1 MNKQNALELVARLQA
16 AIESSAWPAAVDG
29 LPSACACPHD
39 GGAAPALDDTSAPQM
54 LQRLAAAAMLP
65 LPDEAGAER
74 QHVGTALA
82 QAAAALGAG
91 AETLR
96 DLGAGAD
103 PAQARLAENLAA
115 DLERAAL
122 VFQQAAAWGWN
133 EGDAAL
139 GFDRR
144 PRGRSRAARRRSADG
159 RCARAAWQRLGAR
172 ARECDVVARRRLV
185 RPSGRPCGQT
195 GRAQGRRA
203 VPCAMQRCR
212 CFDVVALVGLRAVRS
227 YGQRAA
233 ARVGLHS
240 PMPAPGLHALL
251 PRRLREPGGL
261 HAVGEGTGWVV
272 HLGWLEQHLHVD
284 RARRSQG
291 RVLLLPRRWD
301 RFWAVDDCRCT
312 TTLVRTGQRV
322 ARHTWKSATRVAPV
336 APPPKFIV
344 STGC

>member
-39 GGAAPALDDTSAPQM
+39 GGAAPAFDDTSAPQM
-54 LQRLAAAAMLP
+54 LHRLAAAAMLP

-139 GFDRR
+139 DIDDARVAEAALHDAAGLMADA
-144 PRGRSRAARRRSADG
+144 PALRGNGS
-159 RCARAAWQRLGAR
+159 ARAHASAMLSLAGAWSDLL
-172 ARECDVVARRRLV
+172 VALAAK
-185 RPSGRPCGQT
+185 PAEPK
-195 GRAQGRRA
+195 
-203 VPCAMQRCR
+203 
-212 CFDVVALVGLRAVRS
+212 VVALC
-227 YGQRAA
+227 
-233 ARVGLHS
+233 
-240 PMPAPGLHALL
+240 HAQC
-251 PRRLREPGGL
+251 G
-261 HAVGEGTGWVV
+261 AVGASALSLLAACALFGRTVSVPQPTLGCTAPCPHQGCTRYCHDAYVNPVGCTPWVKVPAGLFTSGGWSSTCTWTV
-272 HLGWLEQHLHVD
+272 
-284 RARRSQG
+284 RAEVKDVCCYRS
-291 RVLLLPRRWD
+291 RWD

-312 TTLVRTGQRV
+312 TRLVRTGQRV